1 MCARHMHKVWI
12 SALGAM
18 AALCGCATSQQELLP
33 TRPGVSMSAI
43 WHQATGGAGAPGLSA
58 GQAGERI
65 TRLQQARSAL
75 RRPLPGAA
83 DLRAVRAAYTR
94 TAANE
99 IYSQFPRLPNP
110 DLMLYIFP
118 HLSGGSGE
126 QVPIPG
132 YTTVFPLYTRA
143 QYAKPGE
150 RAVYGSTDGTR
161 RPTR

>member
-12 SALGAM
+12 SALGAI
-18 AALCGCATSQQELLP
+18 AALSGCATSQQELLP

-43 WHQATGGAGAPGLSA
+43 WHQATGGAGAPA
-58 GQAGERI
+58 GGI

-83 DLRAVRAAYTR
+83 DLRTVRAAYTR

-110 DLMLYIFP
+110 DLTLYIFP

-143 QYAKPGE
+143 HYAKPGE
-150 RAVYGSTDGTR
+150 RAVYRSAAGTG